1 MSMLFSPFRQ
11 RDVTLRNRTVVAPM
25 CQYSARHGVV
35 NDWHFVHLG
44 RFALGGF
51 GLVMVEATGV
61 SPEGRISYADVGL
74 WNNEQERALARIASF
89 LKEHGAVPAI
99 QIAHAG
105 RKASSPVGW
114 RHGFDERE
122 DEKPG
127 VAFEHWQPVGPSALP
142 HTQAPEYQR
151 PVALDAAGIRKVVDD
166 FAASFARADRA
177 GFEVAEVH
185 AAHGYLLNQFLS
197 EYSNK
202 RTDAYGGSRQNRMR
216 LLLEVTEAAR
226 ANWPASKPLWVRI
239 SVVDGKGGWTVEDS
253 IALVPE
259 LKARGVDVIDCTTG
273 GFDGTSVKPGP
284 QYQVP
289 MAAALRKEGLPP
301 RRSVSSPIRTER
313 RPSCRLVT
321 PTLSR
326 SLAALSTIPTG
337 HSMPGTCSIRTIAPT
352 RSGPSRP
359 APASATRTACWRA
372 GIQEG
377 LKPTSPSRHG
387 AWCRS
392 HGSR

>member
-1 MSMLFSPFRQ
+1 MSLLFSPFRQ
-11 RDVTLRNRTVVAPM
+11 REVTLRNRTVVAPM

-74 WNNEQERALARIASF
+74 WNTEQEQALARIAKF
-89 LKEHGAVPAI
+89 LKEQGAVPAI

-114 RHGFDERE
+114 RRGFDERE
-122 DEKPG
+122 EEKAG
-127 VAFEHWQPVGPSALP
+127 VAFEHWTPVGPSAIP
-142 HTQAPEYQR
+142 HTDAPEYQT
-151 PVALDAAGIRKVVDD
+151 PTALDAAGLRKVIDD
-166 FAASFARADRA
+166 FGAAFARAHRA

-202 RTDAYGGSRQNRMR
+202 RGDAYGGSRQNRMR

-226 ANWPASKPLWVRI
+226 ANWPSSKPLWVRI

-253 IALVPE
+253 VALVPE

-289 MAAALRKEGLPP
+289 MAAALRK
-301 RRSVSSPIRTER
+301 
-313 RPSCRLVT
+313 
-321 PTLSR
+321 
-326 SLAALSTIPTG
+326 
-337 HSMPGTCSIRTIAPT
+337 
-352 RSGPSRP
+352 
-359 APASATRTACWRA
+359 A
-372 GIQEG
+372 GIATSAVG
-377 LKPTSPSRHG
+377 LITDPHAAEAVLQAGDADLIALARG
-387 AWCRS
+387 ALDDPNWPLHAQHVLDDGDAAYALWPIQAAARIRDKDRVL
-392 HGSR
+392 GERGFRKG

>member
-1 MSMLFSPFRQ
+1 MSLLFSPFRQ
-11 RDVTLRNRTVVAPM
+11 REVTLRNRTVVAPM

-74 WNNEQERALARIASF
+74 WNAEQEQALARIAKF

-114 RHGFDERE
+114 RRGFDERE
-122 DEKPG
+122 DEKAG
-127 VAFEHWQPVGPSALP
+127 VAFEHWTPVGPSAIP
-142 HTQAPEYQR
+142 HTDAPEYQT
-151 PVALDAAGIRKVVDD
+151 PIALDAGGLRKVVDD
-166 FAASFARADRA
+166 FGAAFARAHRA

-202 RTDAYGGSRQNRMR
+202 RGDAYGGSRQNRMR

-226 ANWPASKPLWVRI
+226 ANWPAEKPLWVRI

-253 IALVPE
+253 VALVPE

-289 MAAALRKEGLPP
+289 MAAALRK
-301 RRSVSSPIRTER
+301 
-313 RPSCRLVT
+313 
-321 PTLSR
+321 
-326 SLAALSTIPTG
+326 
-337 HSMPGTCSIRTIAPT
+337 
-352 RSGPSRP
+352 
-359 APASATRTACWRA
+359 A
-372 GIQEG
+372 GIATSAVG
-377 LKPTSPSRHG
+377 LITDPHAAEAVLQAGDADLIALARG
-387 AWCRS
+387 ALDDPNWPLHAQHVLDDGDAAYALWPIQAAARIRDKDRVL
-392 HGSR
+392 GERGFRKG